1 MSILASNGNLW
12 DDFIAIFQ
20 ISHYLECAIHK
31 WNRNNDQ
38 IIIKVGHEFDGSILN
53 ILYGDN
59 PFEHAN
65 RFNYVNLN
73 FQK

>member
-1 MSILASNGNLW
+1 M
-12 DDFIAIFQ
+12 
-20 ISHYLECAIHK
+20 
-31 WNRNNDQ
+31 
-38 IIIKVGHEFDGSILN
+38 IKVGNDSDGSILN

-73 FQK
+73 FQKWCDLTMIRIINQVDIKNKTMFKKNVKVNEKDVVGM

>member
-1 MSILASNGNLW
+1 M
-12 DDFIAIFQ
+12 
-20 ISHYLECAIHK
+20 
-31 WNRNNDQ
+31 
-38 IIIKVGHEFDGSILN
+38 IKVSNDFVGSILN

-73 FQK
+73 FQKWCNLTMIRIINQADIKTRQCSRKMSK

>member
-1 MSILASNGNLW
+1 MWS
-12 DDFIAIFQ
+12 
-20 ISHYLECAIHK
+20 
-31 WNRNNDQ
+31 RNNDQ
-38 IIIKVGHEFDGSILN
+38 IMIKAGNDFDGSILN

>member
-1 MSILASNGNLW
+1 MIKAGN
-12 DDFIAIFQ
+12 D
-20 ISHYLECAIHK
+20 
-31 WNRNNDQ
+31 
-38 IIIKVGHEFDGSILN
+38 FDGSILN